1 MNIQEIQEKLA
12 ELRENKARN
21 EATLDG
27 IKNRR
32 DDLFYS
38 INSEMNIDDEIKL
51 LSLSNLNTEQLP
63 SIESQIDLV
72 EKIKKQRDSLGSVNL
87 G

>member
-1 MNIQEIQEKLA
+1 MNLINLSINKNIQEIQEKLA

-38 INSEMNIDDEIKL
+38 INSEMNNEPIGIVG
-51 LSLSNLNTEQLP
+51 
-63 SIESQIDLV
+63 SI
-72 EKIKKQRDSLGSVNL
+72 
-87 G
+87 